1 MNFICKIPGKL
12 KWDDP
17 ADLKEM
23 ISDITKNKSEIT
35 SLELSHCSIGTECA
49 KKLSE
54 AIRLCEKL
62 TKVNYRDLFVSR
74 LKEDLPISLKYLMEA
89 ISNKKIEFLDLSDNA
104 FGPTAIPSFDF
115 FLRTCTNLESL
126 ELENNGLGPEG
137 AEMVCN
143 ALLQNDKIKLKM
155 LTINRNRLEEKGAL
169 ALAKVI
175 EKMKSFE
182 HLEFYQNGISSKGM
196 KAIFLALKENKNLEV
211 LKINDNITKNA
222 LKDLIEILPG
232 FTKLKIIDISDS
244 ITESDLGNKFGV
256 ELFKALSSIE
266 SLKEIYCNYNEIIDK
281 NSQKEIFEYLKKFK
295 NLKIVQLKG
304 NEINKN
310 LMKIYEKDISLEKLE
325 CFSDNEDELEEEEEE
340 KEKEEKE
347 EKEKVDNLA
356 KDIEK
361 IDINK

>member
-17 ADLKEM
+17 ADLVDM
-23 ISDITKNKSEIT
+23 ISDITKKKSEIT

-54 AIRLCEKL
+54 AISLCEKL
-62 TKVNYRDLFVSR
+62 TSVNYRDLFVSR

-89 ISNKKIEFLDLSDNA
+89 ISNKKISFLDLSDNA

-115 FLRTCTNLESL
+115 FLRTCTNLEKL
-126 ELENNGLGPEG
+126 QLENNGLGPEG

-182 HLEFYQNGISSKGM
+182 HLEFYQNGISTKGM
-196 KAIFLALKENKNLEV
+196 KSLFLALKENKNLEV
-211 LKINDNITKNA
+211 LKINDNFTKSA
-222 LKDLIEILPG
+222 LQDLIDIIPG

-244 ITESDLGNKFGV
+244 ITEEELGNKLGV
-256 ELFKALSSIE
+256 ELFKALSSID
-266 SLKEIYCNYNEIIDK
+266 SLEEIYCNFNEIINK

-295 NLKIVQLKG
+295 KLKIVQLKG
-304 NEINKN
+304 NEINKT
-310 LMKIYEKDISLEKLE
+310 LMKNYEKDLTIEKLE

-340 KEKEEKE
+340 KD
-347 EKEKVDNLA
+347 EKEKVDDLT

-361 IDINK
+361 ININK